1 MAPRMW
7 FHIATIVSGG
17 VERTFALGGE
27 LESFAVGGENDDK
40 GTTSVEE
47 WVEESSTWTW
57 KAASS
62 LVNLPTRSTF
72 SVVVIPR
79 RLICPV

>member
-27 LESFAVGGENDDK
+27 LESFAGENDDK
-40 GTTSVEE
+40 DTASVEE
-47 WVEESSTWTW
+47 WVEASSTW
-57 KAASS
+57 KAALS